1 MNTNLSSGA
10 LIAVGLAVIGA
21 SLFSTPR
28 AYGHCDTLSGP
39 VVTDAQTAIKTK
51 DVTPVLKWVRPE
63 DEHEIEALFEQTV
76 AAREQGAGVQELV
89 DLHFFETLVRIH
101 RAGEGA
107 PYTGLKPADTP
118 LEPGI
123 EVAETALASESDGA
137 LIDALQEEL
146 TSSVHERFERVA
158 ETKKHKDDSVEA
170 GRAYVAAYVDYIH
183 YVEALHAILAGAA
196 AHGHEQEDSESD
208 HKHVESLEPE
218 SGEAHQH

>member
-1 MNTNLSSGA
+1 MNTKTTFNRLVVMGLIVTGA
-10 LIAVGLAVIGA
+10 ALVPAYLAYA
-21 SLFSTPR
+21 
-28 AYGHCDTLSGP
+28 HCDTLSGP

-63 DEHEIEALFEQTV
+63 DEREIKALFEQTL
-76 AAREQGAGVQELV
+76 AARQQSAGVQELV
-89 DLHFFETLVRIH
+89 DLHFFETLVRVH

-137 LIDALQEEL
+137 LVHALQKEL
-146 TSSVHERFERVA
+146 ESSVHARFERVA

-183 YVEALHAILAGAA
+183 YVEALHAILSGAA
-196 AHGHEQEDSESD
+196 THGHEQEKDEHSQAETAPSKPGD
-208 HKHVESLEPE
+208 THRH
-218 SGEAHQH
+218 